1 MDTMFFVHVSSCI
14 VARCA
19 LLTTNY
25 SVVFVYC
32 MCYSLSD
39 VRFAHSCIFLPQ
51 LTSAKY
57 KFNVPDVTKT
67 AGGCNMDTEFSG
79 GFISMRQTTL
89 SSKKYEPYFSMN
101 SSANAT
107 KHDKLSAVCV
117 SSQLPFRGYYF
128 WALLSPLT
136 DLDRRKM
143 QSPLYCDFVSSR
155 VAW

>member
-1 MDTMFFVHVSSCI
+1 
-14 VARCA
+14 
-19 LLTTNY
+19 
-25 SVVFVYC
+25 
-32 MCYSLSD
+32 
-39 VRFAHSCIFLPQ
+39 
-51 LTSAKY
+51 
-57 KFNVPDVTKT
+57 
-67 AGGCNMDTEFSG
+67 MDTEFSG

-89 SSKKYEPYFSMN
+89 SCKKYEPYFSMN

-107 KHDKLSAVCV
+107 KHDKLSAVFV